1 MDHGKILCNQSSSI
15 SSQKRIIFSAVA
27 AICKEAGFTNVNNY
41 VLDILAQ
48 MFCSFLME
56 LGKNAKAFCEHA
68 GRSEPLPNDIFM
80 ALIEMGFDISSIMA
94 YAQRPNRII
103 IPNPTTMTAQ
113 PTSKILQT
121 ENKKPLS
128 NYIPD
133 YYPPF
138 PDSHSYIATPSFKQP
153 HDDYESLR
161 EKYANQK
168 RDVELGLTNFIAQGL
183 TERNP
188 EYCLYLKAQTL
199 LPLIPVDENDDEPY
213 ISALLAEEYEENQ
226 LRVTL
231 QNQLSNNTNT
241 NTANEDLKLNDAPM
255 EENESEKPAVDNPYL
270 LPAKPGNLYQALS
283 FV

>member
-1 MDHGKILCNQSSSI
+1 MEQSKIICNQQSSI
-15 SSQKRIIFSAVA
+15 SAHKRIIFSAVA
-27 AICKEAGFTNVNNY
+27 AICKEAGFTNANNY
-41 VLDILAQ
+41 VLDVLVQ

-56 LGKNAKAFCEHA
+56 LGRNAKAFCEHA

-80 ALIEMGFDISSIMA
+80 ALIEMGFNISSIIS

-103 IPNPTTMTAQ
+103 IPNPTMMTAQ
-113 PTSKILQT
+113 PISKILQT

-133 YYPPF
+133 YYPLF

-153 HDDYESLR
+153 HDDFEALR

-183 TERNP
+183 TEKNP

-199 LPLIPVDENDDEPY
+199 LPLIPVDIDDDEPY

-226 LRVTL
+226 LRATL
-231 QNQLSNNTNT
+231 QNHLTNNNNNNSNVIINVTD
-241 NTANEDLKLNDAPM
+241 DLKVVTTEIPM
-255 EENESEKPAVDNPYL
+255 EENESEKPSVDNPYL
-270 LPAKPGNLYQALS
+270 VPAKLGNL
-283 FV
+283 